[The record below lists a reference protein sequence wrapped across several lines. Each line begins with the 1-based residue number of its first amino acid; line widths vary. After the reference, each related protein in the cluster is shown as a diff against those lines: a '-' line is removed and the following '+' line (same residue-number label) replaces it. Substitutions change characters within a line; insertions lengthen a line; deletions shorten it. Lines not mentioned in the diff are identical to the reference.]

1 MVGIGKVNAPIVPCT
16 KALFYEQVQSKFV
29 QDTCDMIKRLQQK
42 AKDEPMRADW
52 AKKCIAQAKKSLPCI
67 TPMATFKD
75 NKRSNAN
82 AIPSGLNMIDV
93 DHVQNPAELWEAI
106 KTKELPYKVVLVH
119 VTPSS
124 FGLRIIFV
132 HPEGVSI
139 SDAQKKMAEACGVV
153 YDEVTKDMARCSFLV
168 PFDYILLINDNI
180 LFAENENTAK
190 NDINELPKG
199 NGTEGAQQHDAPRA
213 TESGRTD
220 GSKVEAPSSV
230 GGKNKEFPSL
240 FKNIPYAEILK
251 SLLFAMGFDETP
263 TEGERNSALY
273 AVCRHLRFICDFDVD
288 FLCSV
293 LPDWGLPSD
302 EVRATVT
309 SAVNSTRPAMMTSLM
324 TRVLKGLAPQYA
336 LASEEYTA
344 DWGFVVKPQG
354 LIDEFVK
361 LQPDYLKNPCYLAC
375 MACLATLLS
384 PLRGRGMN
392 GEKIA
397 LNFMV
402 AISAP
407 QATGKS
413 FMKRVYEQICAPI
426 QKEDERQRKIMRE
439 LEKENKRNANKEDYD
454 PKEFEGAIRLL
465 PTNVSNRIL
474 VERMDKAK
482 SQHLMICAE
491 EIDSITKAE
500 KSGKWSEKSDIYRLA
515 YDNSLWG
522 QDYAS
527 ENSYHAVVRL
537 YLNLLFSGTP
547 AAVSRFFNDIE
558 NGLITRFLFCDLPD
572 TFGQERPTRLFMDE
586 ETRKEVD
593 AQLERIYLAM
603 KSASEDGN
611 EIMLDTRIMVE
622 DVHKYYDE
630 VQRRMYLVNQEDP
643 SRDLARRRYADY
655 AVKMMMI
662 ETWLNDGVYTEEIRD
677 RVLGVINYCTEQLL
691 ALHGDAINKSL
702 NESTQAH
709 EEAKKRSKK
718 KDCLLNVPNQF
729 TTEEFSEALEQMGLA
744 RNSGTTYLCRLLK
757 GGLVRKL
764 RHGVYE
770 KTMTEEQSE

>member
-16 KALFYEQVQSKFV
+16 KALFYETVQSKFV

-93 DHVQNPAELWEAI
+93 DHVQNPAELWEQI

-132 HPEGVSI
+132 QPKGVSI
-139 SDAQKKMAEACGVV
+139 ADAQKRMAEACGVV

-168 PFDYILLINDNI
+168 PFDYILLINDKI
-180 LFAENENTAK
+180 LFAENENTA
-190 NDINELPKG
+190 DDDSAQLPKG
-199 NGTEGAQQHDAPRA
+199 DGTNGAQQHDEARKAEPVA
-213 TESGRTD
+213 TTGD
-220 GSKVEAPSSV
+220 KVEAPSPV
-230 GGKNKEFPSL
+230 GGKNKEFPTL

-273 AVCRHLRFICDFDVD
+273 AVCRHLRFVCDFDVD
-288 FLCSV
+288 FLVSV
-293 LPDWGLPSD
+293 LPDWGLPMD
-302 EVRATVT
+302 EVRGTVA

-324 TRVLKGLAPQYA
+324 QRVLKGLAPQYA

-344 DWGFVVKPQG
+344 DWGFIVKPQG
-354 LIDEFVK
+354 LIDEFVR
-361 LQPDYLKNPCYLAC
+361 LQPDYLKNPCYLSC

-384 PLRGRGMN
+384 PIRGRGMN

-439 LEKENKRNANKEDYD
+439 MEKENKKNANKEDYD

-586 ETRKEVD
+586 ETRQRVD
-593 AQLERIYLAM
+593 KRLEQIYLAM
-603 KSASEDGN
+603 KSAAEDGN
-611 EIMLDTRIMVE
+611 EIMMDTRQMVD
-622 DVHKYYDE
+622 DVHNYYDE

-729 TTEEFSEALEQMGLA
+729 TTEEFTEALELMGLA
-744 RNSGTTYLCRLLK
+744 KSSGNQYLHRLVK

-770 KTMTEEQSE
+770 KTKTDEQG

>member
-1 MVGIGKVNAPIVPCT
+1 MVGIGKVNSPIVPCT
-16 KALFYEQVQSKFV
+16 REKFYEAVQSKFV
-29 QDTCDMIKRLQQK
+29 QDTCDMIKRLQKK
-42 AKDEPMRADW
+42 AKDEPARAEW

-75 NKRSNAN
+75 NRRSNAN

-93 DHVQNPAELWEAI
+93 DHVQNPVEIWESI
-106 KTKELPYKVVLVH
+106 KAKPLPYHVVLVH
-119 VTPSS
+119 ITPSS
-124 FGLRIIFV
+124 FGLRIIFEQ
-132 HPEGVSI
+132 PKELSI
-139 SDAQKKMAEACGVV
+139 PDAQRKMAEACGVV

-168 PFDYILLINDNI
+168 PFDYILLINDKI
-180 LFAENENTAK
+180 LFGNENTTK
-190 NDINELPKG
+190 NDSAELP
-199 NGTEGAQQHDAPRA
+199 QS
-213 TESGRTD
+213 ESQNKEADTAREAEPVAAMGD
-220 GSKVEAPSSV
+220 KVEEAAPVS
-230 GGKNKEFPSL
+230 GKNKEFPTL
-240 FKNIPYAEILK
+240 FKNIPYAEIIK

-273 AVCRHLRFICDFDVD
+273 ALCRHLRFVCDFDVD

-293 LPDWGLPSD
+293 LPDWGLPMD
-302 EVRATVT
+302 EVRSTVT
-309 SAVNSTRPAMMTSLM
+309 SAVNSTRPAMITSLM
-324 TRVLKGLAPQYA
+324 NRVLKGLAPQYA

-375 MACLATLLS
+375 MACLATLLT

-439 LEKENKRNANKEDYD
+439 LEKENKKNANKEDYD

-586 ETRKEVD
+586 ETRQRVD
-593 AQLERIYLAM
+593 KRLEQIYFSM
-603 KSASEDGN
+603 KSASEDGT
-611 EIMLDTRIMVE
+611 EIMMDTRLMVD
-622 DVHKYYDE
+622 DVHRYYDE

-718 KDCLLNVPNQF
+718 KDCLMNVPNQF
-729 TTEEFSEALEQMGLA
+729 TTEEFAEALEQMGLA
-744 RNSGTTYLCRLLK
+744 RNSGTVYLMRLVK
-757 GGLVRKL
+757 GGLVRRI
-764 RHGVYE
+764 RHGIYE
-770 KTMTEEQSE
+770 KLMTEEEGES

>member
-1 MVGIGKVNAPIVPCT
+1 MVGIGKVNAPIQPCT
-16 KALFYEQVQSKFV
+16 RAMFYEAVQSKFV

-42 AKDEPMRADW
+42 AKDEPMKAEW

-93 DHVQNPAELWEAI
+93 DHVQNPAELWEQI
-106 KTKELPYKVVLVH
+106 KARELPYHVVLVH
-119 VTPSS
+119 ITPSS
-124 FGLRIIFV
+124 FGLRIIFEQ
-132 HPEGVSI
+132 PKGVSI
-139 SDAQKKMAEACGVV
+139 PDAQRKMAEACGVV
-153 YDEVTKDMARCSFLV
+153 YDEVTKDLARCSFLV
-168 PFDYILLINDNI
+168 PLEYILLINDKN
-180 LFAENENTAK
+180 LFGNENTA
-190 NDINELPKG
+190 NDDSSQLPQGKSETQ
-199 NGTEGAQQHDAPRA
+199 TENNPA
-213 TESGRTD
+213 TEAKPVAAMGD
-220 GSKVEAPSSV
+220 KVEETANV
-230 GGKNKEFPSL
+230 GGKSKEYPTM
-240 FKNIPYAEILK
+240 FKNIPYSEIIK

-273 AVCRHLRFICDFDVD
+273 SLCRHLRFVCDFDVD
-288 FLCSV
+288 FLVSV
-293 LPDWGLPSD
+293 LPDWGLPMD
-302 EVRATVT
+302 EVRSTVA

-324 TRVLKGLAPQYA
+324 QRVLKGLAPQYA

-344 DWGFVVKPQG
+344 DWGFIVKPQG

-384 PLRGRGMN
+384 PIRGRGMN

-439 LEKENKRNANKEDYD
+439 LEKENKKNANKEDYD

-586 ETRKEVD
+586 ETRKQVD

-611 EIMLDTRIMVE
+611 EIMMDTRMMVD

-702 NESTQAH
+702 NDSTQAH
-709 EEAKKRSKK
+709 EAAKKRSKK

-744 RNSGTTYLCRLLK
+744 RTSGKVYLMRLLK
-757 GGLVRKL
+757 GGMVRKL

-770 KTMTEEQSE
+770 KAIVEL